1 MNIKFLTLSIVT
13 VAATIGTSSQSA
25 QAQGAR
31 FQYEPNVWG
40 SEVHARRA
48 ASRTPQQQVA
58 PHSVMPGAMP
68 RSSNFLGVSPNFL
81 TKAPAPKPILVP
93 ETVVVARPT
102 VHQPVQPQVPIVAQQ
117 QQLTPFNSLFGS
129 PKSASPVT
137 QPAAHAT
144 PAASQLPA
152 SKPAPI
158 HHRPTHRAQNLHG
171 KLLPPKQA
179 VPAVATPQ
187 IANYGNQFYASGSGV
202 NGVGQHSS
210 ATVTGTV
217 IRRK

>member
-13 VAATIGTSSQSA
+13 VAGIAGTVSPA

-48 ASRTPQQQVA
+48 ASRNPQVA

-81 TKAPAPKPILVP
+81 TKPQAPKPILVP

-102 VHQPVQPQVPIVAQQ
+102 VPQPVQPQVPIVAQQ
-117 QQLTPFNSLFGS
+117 QQLTPFNSLFGK
-129 PKSASPVT
+129 PTSPVT
-137 QPAAHAT
+137 QQPAAQSA
-144 PAASQLPA
+144 PAAQQLPA
-152 SKPAPI
+152 SKSVAA
-158 HHRPTHRAQNLHG
+158 HHRPTHRATNNLRG
-171 KLLPPKQA
+171 KLLPRKQA

-202 NGVGQHSS
+202 NGVGTHST
-210 ATVTGTV
+210 ATVSGTV
-217 IRRK
+217 IKRK